1 MTEEDTAMTHMQ
13 LDGEP
18 WPQIIPAGDKTP
30 LMVSIHNW
38 AQHSRCMLMPRIM
51 RRGAEY

>member
-1 MTEEDTAMTHMQ
+1 MTHMQ

-30 LMVSIHNW
+30 LMVCLICYKCTLLLCDHDL
-38 AQHSRCMLMPRIM
+38 CM
-51 RRGAEY
+51 

>member
-1 MTEEDTAMTHMQ
+1 MTKEETSMTHMQ

-30 LMVSIHNW
+30 LMVSTPSQ
-38 AQHSRCMLMPRIM
+38 AKGTSRLVMP
-51 RRGAEY
+51 

>member
-1 MTEEDTAMTHMQ
+1 MTHMQ

-30 LMVSIHNW
+30 LMVNILKL
-38 AQHSRCMLMPRIM
+38 AQENRRLLMPDRGC
-51 RRGAEY
+51 GAEY